1 MSDIHDIEKTSL
13 EAHVSLCQERYVG
26 LQHRIGVLETKLT
39 NLEAVMREIR
49 DEIRELGDKSNK
61 KWDATQ
67 VSIISGLAGL
77 VLFLVGKLF
86 F

>member
-13 EAHVSLCQERYVG
+13 EAHVSLCQERYTG
-26 LQHRIGVLETKLT
+26 LQHRISVLETKLT
-39 NLEAVMREIR
+39 SLEAVMREIR
-49 DEIRELGDKSNK
+49 DEIRELADKSNK

-67 VSIISGLAGL
+67 VSVISALAGL